1 MCQCS
6 YQCEFNSD
14 KISLSTSKEISF
26 EGKISQLILR
36 FKSFFNENILSS
48 MNFSLENVTKLH
60 LYFNEKIPVYYV
72 EYLGKTFDVSQL
84 IEVKFEILPKN
95 S

>member
-1 MCQCS
+1 
-6 YQCEFNSD
+6 
-14 KISLSTSKEISF
+14 
-26 EGKISQLILR
+26 
-36 FKSFFNENILSS
+36 

-84 IEVKFEILPKN
+84 IEVKFEILPK
-95 S
+95 SS